1 MKKNNILKV
10 VLITIAVTVLL
21 TWLLPTA
28 TFSSELTIGD
38 RAQMGLF
45 DIFNYPTVAL
55 QYFFQILLYALAAV
69 PFGNRAADKS
79 ILVSSNILIVHYLL
93 RAYLILTPS
102 RHLQI

>member
-1 MKKNNILKV
+1 MSSISTLAIL
-10 VLITIAVTVLL
+10 A
-21 TWLLPTA
+21 A
-28 TFSSELTIGD
+28 RSIGLSFTS
-38 RAQMGLF
+38 R
-45 DIFNYPTVAL
+45 IFNSSGTLSVGVGIISKDVAAVEINL
-55 QYFFQILLYALAAV
+55 FKLSILLYALAAV